1 MRRFTN
7 SCAQNCE
14 ANVNSEFIVERGMSP
29 STIRKIIILIADDN
43 TSGISTRSS
52 ARSFRPCSNL
62 FRTGYDLQSESREV
76 DRILVS
82 TVSSSNSHQALFV
95 PTWTSLTSGRAL
107 HCCKKNAFNSMCL
120 VLRVEPLRLIIPS
133 AAEESQHWICC
144 VVSFVSSA
152 LHPNFHNQF
161 HCCHKLMP
169 SQAPESAATN
179 SASPRLTAI
188 VDWFLRD
195 AVIGYQ
201 PCLPRNHDPV
211 PLTLNR
217 SASLAQ
223 SESPYVNTEP
233 TGALFTASRLSV
245 VGRTFMIPGFPR
257 KCRRIDL
264 TFLMSVSLARPR
276 LDEGFAIAQR
286 RSARSIHN
294 SFPTSCRQTLCSLAG
309 ISVSLV
315 SRRSHRGVG
324 ELLSADML
332 NSSSMLSTYEASH
345 LLCLYQGSSQV
356 ARWFSRHLAAFELQV
371 SAQFSEDFCDDLVR
385 SSQQQVVHVE
395 YE

>member
-1 MRRFTN
+1 M
-7 SCAQNCE
+7 
-14 ANVNSEFIVERGMSP
+14 
-29 STIRKIIILIADDN
+29 
-43 TSGISTRSS
+43 
-52 ARSFRPCSNL
+52 
-62 FRTGYDLQSESREV
+62 
-76 DRILVS
+76 S

-95 PTWTSLTSGRAL
+95 STWTSLTSGRAL

-120 VLRVEPLRLIIPS
+120 VLRVEPWRLIIPS

-161 HCCHKLMP
+161 HCCHKPMP

-179 SASPRLTAI
+179 SALPRLTAI

-201 PCLPRNHDPV
+201 PGLPCNHDPV

-245 VGRTFMIPGFPR
+245 VGRTLMIPGFPR

-264 TFLMSVSLARPR
+264 TCLTSVSVARPR
-276 LDEGFAIAQR
+276 LGFR
-286 RSARSIHN
+286 
-294 SFPTSCRQTLCSLAG
+294 
-309 ISVSLV
+309 
-315 SRRSHRGVG
+315 HR
-324 ELLSADML
+324 
-332 NSSSMLSTYEASH
+332 TT
-345 LLCLYQGSSQV
+345 
-356 ARWFSRHLAAFELQV
+356 QV
-371 SAQFSEDFCDDLVR
+371 SSVNP
-385 SSQQQVVHVE
+385 
-395 YE
+395 